1 MFKQPFSTVAIKKQS
16 GKPRLACRLL
26 VYALLL
32 LLVFG
37 PWLAWETDRNR
48 VRRWLYPAKGWLV
61 AASTQCDAQAPA
73 WLHQAAQTLARH
85 FDSPANQLVYW
96 PTGGQ
101 MQGCVNGWHDMPL
114 FSPRV
119 TAGTRFRMASLS
131 KVVTFIGLLSA
142 PDGAGQPAGGQQAAG
157 VAQPALANTVAL
169 GAVGGATPAAAGGV
183 APVAAAGQQWPAWM
197 NAPLAQVL
205 APDVPAASY
214 KDARVAAM
222 RVRHLLN
229 HSAGF
234 DRLKEADP
242 MLMRDIT
249 PWCPHAPE
257 RLASEP
263 LQFAPGTRYSYANV
277 GYCLA
282 PVVYERVTQQDFF
295 HHLSHT
301 LQMQAYGMAFIDQQD
316 AELNYNFMHQ
326 EFYGPDFMHYFDASA
341 LRTSMGMTGNAK
353 GLARF
358 VRDNWQTFTQF
369 HAMHDPA
376 IACNDAQ
383 QDEGCF
389 DGVMERKTL
398 DGQALWAQ
406 GGYLPGMGAVLLVDE
421 AGNLL
426 IWLGAG
432 EAAKAQEN
440 TAYLEGLFAKNSP

>member
-1 MFKQPFSTVAIKKQS
+1 MLHKLRF
-16 GKPRLACRLL
+16 LL
-26 VYALLL
+26 YAALGLLII
-32 LLVFG
+32 G
-37 PWLAWETDRNR
+37 AMLAWETDRNM
-48 VRRWLYPAKGWLV
+48 VRRWLYPAKGQLV
-61 AASTQCDAQAPA
+61 SLSTQCDAQAPA
-73 WLHQAAQTLARH
+73 WLKESAQTLATR

-96 PTGGQ
+96 PAGGQ
-101 MQGCVNGWHDMPL
+101 IKGCVNGWHDTPL
-114 FSPRV
+114 FSLRV
-119 TAGTRFRMASLS
+119 TDDTRFRMASLS

-157 VAQPALANTVAL
+157 VAQPVVVNTVAL
-169 GAVGGATPAAAGGV
+169 GVAGGAAPATGGAV
-183 APVAAAGQQWPAWM
+183 LPIAAGQQWPAWM

-214 KDARVAAM
+214 KDARVADM

-249 PWCPHAPE
+249 PWCPYAPE

-295 HHLSHT
+295 RHLSHT
-301 LQMQAYGMAFIDQQD
+301 LQMQAYGMTFIDQKD
-316 AELNYNFMHQ
+316 AELSYNFMHQ
-326 EFYGPDFMHYFDASA
+326 DFYGSDFMDYFDAKA

-358 VRDNWQTFTQF
+358 VRDNWAAFVQFRAMRDPSISCNEDDQT
-369 HAMHDPA
+369 
-376 IACNDAQ
+376 
-383 QDEGCF
+383 EECF
-389 DGVMERKTL
+389 DGLMKRRVV
-398 DGQALWAQ
+398 DGKLLWEQ
-406 GGYLPGMGAVLLVDE
+406 RGYLPGMGAVLLVDE
-421 AGNLL
+421 EGNLL

-432 EAAKAQEN
+432 EPKEKLKN
-440 TAYLEGLFAKNSP
+440 TIYLAEHFVKNDH